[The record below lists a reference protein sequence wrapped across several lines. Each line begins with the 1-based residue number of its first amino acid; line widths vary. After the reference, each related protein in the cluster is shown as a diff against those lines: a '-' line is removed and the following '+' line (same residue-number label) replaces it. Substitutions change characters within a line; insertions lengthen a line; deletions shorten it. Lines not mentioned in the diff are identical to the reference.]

1 MLPVSNNLH
10 RYSASAIQRNCV
22 FCVNAIENEEQLFA
36 CLLYINIREKL
47 LNDVSQNVVT
57 ASLENVR
64 SWEIK
69 TNMVRLAKF
78 VLSAIR
84 RRKEFTGSN

>member
-1 MLPVSNNLH
+1 M
-10 RYSASAIQRNCV
+10 
-22 FCVNAIENEEQLFA
+22 FCVNAIENEEHPLFA
-36 CLLYINIREKL
+36 CLLYINIQEKL

-69 TNMVRLAKF
+69 TNVVRLAKF
-78 VLSAIR
+78 VFSAMSR
-84 RRKEFTGSN
+84 KKEFTGSN